1 MSLVK
6 SSIKQTIW
14 YIWQVLLE
22 MDISGVAF
30 HAILTSK
37 YIWNTAKIGIKHQ
50 SINLCDIA
58 NQWLCV
64 CEAYKI
70 IIFCLFLHK
79 LHLLFHNR
87 ILRKNIPLKYHKN
100 GCHSDILNFSELFFL
115 PLSYST
121 SDIIFNLLKASVFG
135 RCRSICITLNCAL
148 FQFKM
153 WAQDP
158 KPSSNYRV

>member
-1 MSLVK
+1 MVEFYHDVILMSLVK

-22 MDISGVAF
+22 MDIPGVAF

-37 YIWNTAKIGIKHQ
+37 YIWNTAKIGVKHQ

-58 NQWLCV
+58 NQRLCV

-79 LHLLFHNR
+79 LYLLFHNR

-121 SDIIFNLLKASVFG
+121 SRHYLQFVEGSQYLVDIEVYA
-135 RCRSICITLNCAL
+135 
-148 FQFKM
+148 
-153 WAQDP
+153 
-158 KPSSNYRV
+158 